1 MQKKCAARADV
12 RVAFAV
18 APLASYL
25 SLRNTLTDFRSS
37 PEAVYKYLISLQS
50 QLREWPYGEFAL
62 HYLPT
67 FEGLQSKDIEG
78 SPKPSGQN
86 LYCPTS
92 LVIRVMSRI
101 SLLSSISSV

>member
-12 RVAFAV
+12 LVAFAV

-25 SLRNTLTDFRSS
+25 VLRNTLTDFRSS
-37 PEAVYKYLISLQS
+37 PQAVYKYLISLQS
-50 QLREWPYGEFAL
+50 QLYEWPYDEFAL
-62 HYLPT
+62 YDLRPL
-67 FEGLQSKDIEG
+67 EGLQSKDIEG

-92 LVIRVMSRI
+92 LVMIRI

>member
-1 MQKKCAARADV
+1 MQKKCAARAEV
-12 RVAFAV
+12 FVAFAV

-25 SLRNTLTDFRSS
+25 VLRNTLTDFRSS
-37 PEAVYKYLISLQS
+37 PQAVYKYLISHNS
-50 QLREWPYGEFAL
+50 VSGPMTSL
-62 HYLPT
+62 HYIIFRPL
-67 FEGLQSKDIEG
+67 EGLQSKDIEG